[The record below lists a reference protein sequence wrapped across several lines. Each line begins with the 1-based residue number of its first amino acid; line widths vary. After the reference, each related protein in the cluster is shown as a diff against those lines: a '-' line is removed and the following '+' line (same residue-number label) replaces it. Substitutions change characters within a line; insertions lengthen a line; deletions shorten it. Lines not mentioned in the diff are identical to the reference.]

1 MKKDALYNVA
11 LEVLSNCKSQTPIH
25 KKYKQAVDYY
35 AKGIDRATFDY
46 LRKVGKG
53 NNYILPAKARNMD
66 RLSPRLRYLAAREA
80 RREILY
86 SLNFVDQSS
95 LDEKND
101 IQVKLFVENL
111 EKIAR
116 EKLSDLDVEISA
128 TNDFIAKIGE
138 QLALGKQNISVLR
151 QRQENGENITEEQI
165 MSANEALQ
173 EMERQVK
180 ETNIRVE
187 HRLKYI
193 YNKKIVDTEQLNE
206 IARISKMSAKDIREE
221 KVQELMEAMIFNMN
235 LDEQKKYAFFQALIV
250 GIGAEY
256 YYVDYEENSIYPI
269 FEALHPS
276 DVFYPQ
282 TSNTWVQD
290 GDWVGFRKYMSTEQI
305 LRQFSPSDSV
315 IARLK
320 SRDTFYSASMYQ
332 NYNGGAKFNESG
344 SGNSTFHEVYF
355 LFWTKEVNV
364 VFSEFENKHN
374 PKNPHIH
381 LTEDSTLPPKKNE
394 KRETRYMT
402 DIYTAV
408 IVDDEF
414 ILEPQV
420 KTEVVRSVDNYSI
433 PKLPVVGLVFDDR
446 TRKPYSLVMETKDA
460 VELSIVVNFKL
471 ELIIAL
477 SGVKGFIMDD
487 TQRPSN
493 MSRDEWNYLKKMGT
507 AWIESQKKG
516 QRPSSFNQ
524 FQTYDDTLPPS
535 VETLIQIDESLE
547 KHFDLATGVTRQ
559 SLAQIEQYDLKGNT
573 QMAQNQTMMITEIY
587 YETHERIYCKAL
599 EQLINLKARYYNEN
613 EIVAAYNHPDFGYKS
628 VKIPAKMLME
638 KDISIVVQDSGRDER
653 LVQTLQSVAM
663 KYFQEKAIPFKVLSS
678 ILTSNSFKKI
688 ESKISHFID
697 EFEQMQLQNAS
708 SVEEKKAMIE
718 ERKINAKGE
727 IDKMLKQ
734 MELQIEDVQSRLD
747 AERLAFD
754 REKFAFEKSI
764 KEKELVTD
772 SSLKKYEIDSERAVE
787 TAYLGEQ
794 KRQSLVDENIQ
805 RIELMLQTLLTTLSE
820 KNYRDIE
827 FKKSEQKQIKSK
839 EKIKD

>member
-1 MKKDALYNVA
+1 
-11 LEVLSNCKSQTPIH
+11 
-25 KKYKQAVDYY
+25 
-35 AKGIDRATFDY
+35 
-46 LRKVGKG
+46 
-53 NNYILPAKARNMD
+53 
-66 RLSPRLRYLAAREA
+66 
-80 RREILY
+80 
-86 SLNFVDQSS
+86 
-95 LDEKND
+95 
-101 IQVKLFVENL
+101 
-111 EKIAR
+111 
-116 EKLSDLDVEISA
+116 
-128 TNDFIAKIGE
+128 
-138 QLALGKQNISVLR
+138 
-151 QRQENGENITEEQI
+151 
-165 MSANEALQ
+165 
-173 EMERQVK
+173 
-180 ETNIRVE
+180 
-187 HRLKYI
+187 
-193 YNKKIVDTEQLNE
+193 
-206 IARISKMSAKDIREE
+206 
-221 KVQELMEAMIFNMN
+221 
-235 LDEQKKYAFFQALIV
+235 
-250 GIGAEY
+250 
-256 YYVDYEENSIYPI
+256 
-269 FEALHPS
+269 
-276 DVFYPQ
+276 
-282 TSNTWVQD
+282 
-290 GDWVGFRKYMSTEQI
+290 
-305 LRQFSPSDSV
+305 
-315 IARLK
+315 
-320 SRDTFYSASMYQ
+320 
-332 NYNGGAKFNESG
+332 
-344 SGNSTFHEVYF
+344 
-355 LFWTKEVNV
+355 
-364 VFSEFENKHN
+364 
-374 PKNPHIH
+374 
-381 LTEDSTLPPKKNE
+381 
-394 KRETRYMT
+394 MT

-420 KTEVVRSVDNYSI
+420 KNEVVRSVDNYSI

-487 TQRPSN
+487 SQRPSN

-535 VETLIQIDESLE
+535 VATLIQIDESLE

-708 SVEEKKAMIE
+708 SVEERKAMIE

-734 MELQIEDVQSRLD
+734 MELQIEDVKSRLD

-839 EKIKD
+839 ERIKD